1 MNVSSIAVKTESG
14 HLNDVVDKINQVD
27 LCEVHFHDSDGKIVV
42 TIEGESISDQMEKL
56 KIIQGIPFVF
66 SANLS
71 YSYCEDELTQALK
84 QMNQHQ
90 SPGHD

>member
-1 MNVSSIAVKTESG
+1 VLSNIKG
-14 HLNDVVDKINQVD
+14 GILCDVVNNINEVD
-27 LCEVHFHDSDGKIVV
+27 LSEVHFHDSDGKIVV

-84 QMNQHQ
+84 QMNKREYSHQ
-90 SPGHD
+90 DCSFI